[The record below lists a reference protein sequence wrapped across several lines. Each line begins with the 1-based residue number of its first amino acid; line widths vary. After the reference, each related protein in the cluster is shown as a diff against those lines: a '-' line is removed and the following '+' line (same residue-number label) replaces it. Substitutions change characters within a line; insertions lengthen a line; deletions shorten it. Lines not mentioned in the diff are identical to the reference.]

1 MRKTVALQASPG
13 PAEQAPAI
21 SAPSGVSNPAPAGG
35 TVGGV
40 PASSAP
46 GGAAPRVSQR
56 AHLARRRA
64 AQERMEREAALGEA
78 FDFLKCGDCFDLLCG
93 VGAAEVMA
101 AGALGAAIPVPLYA
115 VGTAFALA
123 LAASVLALAQIG
135 VGMALWAVLKF
146 LSCFNRRV
154 KRPVYYPAE
163 RRRRQ
168 RLARE
173 RRKIRQRRTVNACPT
188 KEALEEQF
196 ARAKTSPREMIRFG
210 SMVCDLECYV
220 DNSLVRDECGEIVGR
235 KPGIRGWLN
244 TNCPRLGAKYKTV
257 MRYKAMAE
265 KLKQAMGV
273 GDPVPAAV
281 LAEADENTVRNFLS
295 GRGGEEARECVAGTA
310 QTATDMT
317 RQSTGTALQSEGTAR
332 RSGGVARRSGGVAR
346 RALGISP
353 WEMAAAWGRAQ
364 DFFRCCGRF
373 QTDVIA
379 QLDLRLAPEFAPSG
393 WSVKPVAET
402 APA

>member
-1 MRKTVALQASPG
+1 
-13 PAEQAPAI
+13 
-21 SAPSGVSNPAPAGG
+21 
-35 TVGGV
+35 
-40 PASSAP
+40 
-46 GGAAPRVSQR
+46 
-56 AHLARRRA
+56 
-64 AQERMEREAALGEA
+64 MEREAALGEA

-210 SMVCDLECYV
+210 SMVCDLECHV

-265 KLKQAMGV
+265 KLKQAVGV

-295 GRGGEEARECVAGTA
+295 GRGGSEARECVAGTA

-317 RQSTGTALQSEGTAR
+317 RQSTGAALQSTGTARQSTGTARQSTETALQSTGTALQSEGT
-332 RSGGVARRSGGVAR
+332 ARRSGGVAR

-393 WSVKPVAET
+393 WSVKSVAET

>member
-1 MRKTVALQASPG
+1 MCSKAKSVQDGAVCA
-13 PAEQAPAI
+13 
-21 SAPSGVSNPAPAGG
+21 APSPVAETSRSGASTPVPAGG

-56 AHLARRRA
+56 AHRARRRA
-64 AQERMEREAALGEA
+64 ARVRMEREAALGEA
-78 FDFLKCGDCFDLLCG
+78 FDFLKCGDCFDLLWG

-101 AGALGAAIPVPLYA
+101 AGAVGAAIPVPLYA

-173 RRKIRQRRTVNACPT
+173 RRKIRQRRTLNACPT

-210 SMVCDLECYV
+210 SMVCDLECHV
-220 DNSLVRDECGEIVGR
+220 DNGLVRDECGEIVGR

-265 KLKQAMGV
+265 KLKQAVGV
-273 GDPVPAAV
+273 GDPIPAAV

-295 GRGGEEARECVAGTA
+295 GR
-310 QTATDMT
+310 
-317 RQSTGTALQSEGTAR
+317 
-332 RSGGVARRSGGVAR
+332 AR

-353 WEMAAAWGRAQ
+353 WEMAGAWGRAQ

-373 QTDVIA
+373 QTNVIA

-393 WSVKPVAET
+393 WSVKSVAET